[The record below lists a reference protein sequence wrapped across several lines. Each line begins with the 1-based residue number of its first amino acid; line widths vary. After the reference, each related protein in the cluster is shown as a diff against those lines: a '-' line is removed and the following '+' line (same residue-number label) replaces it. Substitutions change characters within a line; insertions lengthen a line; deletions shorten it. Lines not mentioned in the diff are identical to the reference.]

1 MEKSYSDGRFGKN
14 PPLSS
19 AIRDS
24 RPPPRVFRS
33 KKYVLFKSRHQK
45 LCNNIFMDNFYAS
58 VLNIRIIISDNEY
71 PKVLYV
77 ITIILDN
84 TSLEGKGE
92 VI

>member
-1 MEKSYSDGRFGKN
+1 
-14 PPLSS
+14 
-19 AIRDS
+19 
-24 RPPPRVFRS
+24 
-33 KKYVLFKSRHQK
+33 
-45 LCNNIFMDNFYAS
+45 MDNFYAS

-92 VI
+92 AI